1 MGKNNKNKVSFAER
15 LRGGYNSR
23 VGIGDSGK
31 VGKNEFSIDGKSF
44 DYRDP
49 RNMKYSDGHYADRIG
64 DDGSAEDYGNRNS
77 YEFTNPLYDY
87 SFGDVRDAAK
97 DLGIGNVNDKSEVKQ
112 ILDRIQNGPTPTEEK
127 TEDKPKKF
135 LDKYIDKNITNES
148 TKAEVE
154 IPPAPIASG
163 DGSINSPITQANP
176 QSITGD
182 GNVASQNNAIN
193 QSFDNSTDNTDNS
206 TRTFLDNYRLN
217 LGGKFNMFA

>member
-1 MGKNNKNKVSFAER
+1 MGKKNKDKRSFADS
-15 LRGGYNSR
+15 LRGDYNPR

-31 VGKNEFSIDGKSF
+31 VGKNDFSIDGKSF

-77 YEFTNPLYDY
+77 YAFTNPLYDY
-87 SFGDVRDAAK
+87 SYGEVRDAAK
-97 DLGIGNVNDKSEVKQ
+97 ALDIGNVNEKSEVKQ
-112 ILDRIQNGPTPTEEK
+112 ILDRIQNGPAETKEK
-127 TEDKPKKF
+127 KEDKPKKF

-176 QSITGD
+176 QTINGD
-182 GNVASQNNAIN
+182 NNVASQNNSIT
-193 QSFDNSTDNTDNS
+193 QRIDNSTDNSDNS
-206 TRTFLDNYRLN
+206 SRTFLDSYKLN
-217 LGGKFNMFA
+217 LGSKFSMFA

>member
-1 MGKNNKNKVSFAER
+1 MGKKNKDKRSFADS
-15 LRGGYNSR
+15 LRGDYNPR

-31 VGKNEFSIDGKSF
+31 VGKNDFSIDGKSF

-77 YEFTNPLYDY
+77 YAFTNPLYDY
-87 SFGDVRDAAK
+87 SYGEVRDAAK
-97 DLGIGNVNDKSEVKQ
+97 ALDIGNVNEKSEVKQ
-112 ILDRIQNGPTPTEEK
+112 ILDRIQNGPAETKEK
-127 TEDKPKKF
+127 KEDKPKKF
-135 LDKYIDKNITNES
+135 LDEYIDKNITNES

-176 QSITGD
+176 QTIDGD
-182 GNVASQNNAIN
+182 NNVASQNNSIT
-193 QSFDNSTDNTDNS
+193 QRIDNSTDTSDNS
-206 TRTFLDNYRLN
+206 SRTFLDSYKLN
-217 LGGKFNMFA
+217 LGSKFNMFA

>member
-1 MGKNNKNKVSFAER
+1 MGKKNKDKRSFADS
-15 LRGGYNSR
+15 LRGDYNPR

-31 VGKNEFSIDGKSF
+31 VGKNDFSIDGKSF

-77 YEFTNPLYDY
+77 YAFTNPLYDY
-87 SFGDVRDAAK
+87 SYGEVRDAAK
-97 DLGIGNVNDKSEVKQ
+97 ALDIGNVNEKSEVKQ
-112 ILDRIQNGPTPTEEK
+112 ILDRIQNGPAETKEK
-127 TEDKPKKF
+127 KEDKPKKF
-135 LDKYIDKNITNES
+135 LDEYIDKNITNES

-176 QSITGD
+176 QTINGD
-182 GNVASQNNAIN
+182 NNVASQNNSIT
-193 QSFDNSTDNTDNS
+193 QRIDNSTDNSDNS
-206 TRTFLDNYRLN
+206 SRTFLDNYKLN
-217 LGGKFNMFA
+217 LGSKFSMFA

>member
-1 MGKNNKNKVSFAER
+1 MGKKNKNKRTFAGN
-15 LRGGYNSR
+15 LRRDYNPR

-31 VGKNEFSIDGKSF
+31 VGKNDFSIDGKSF

-77 YEFTNPLYDY
+77 YAFTNPLYDY
-87 SFGDVRDAAK
+87 SYGEVRDAAK
-97 DLGIGNVNDKSEVKQ
+97 ALDIGNVNEKSEVKQ
-112 ILDRIQNGPTPTEEK
+112 ILDRIQNGPAETKEK
-127 TEDKPKKF
+127 KEDKPKKF

-163 DGSINSPITQANP
+163 DGSINSSITEANP
-176 QSITGD
+176 QTIDGD
-182 GNVASQNNAIN
+182 NNVASQNNSIT
-193 QSFDNSTDNTDNS
+193 QSIDNSTDNSDNS
-206 TRTFLDNYRLN
+206 SRTFLDNYKLN
-217 LGGKFNMFA
+217 LGRKFSMFA

>member
-1 MGKNNKNKVSFAER
+1 MGKKNKDKRSFADS
-15 LRGGYNSR
+15 LRGDYNPR

-31 VGKNEFSIDGKSF
+31 VGKNDFSIDGKSF

-77 YEFTNPLYDY
+77 YAFTNPLYDY
-87 SFGDVRDAAK
+87 SYGEVRDAAK
-97 DLGIGNVNDKSEVKQ
+97 ALDIGNVNEKSEVKQ
-112 ILDRIQNGPTPTEEK
+112 ILDRIQNGPAETKEK
-127 TEDKPKKF
+127 KEDKPKKF
-135 LDKYIDKNITNES
+135 LDEYIDKNITNES

-176 QSITGD
+176 QTINGD
-182 GNVASQNNAIN
+182 NNVASQNNSIT
-193 QSFDNSTDNTDNS
+193 QRIDNSTDNSDNS
-206 TRTFLDNYRLN
+206 SRTFLDSYKLN
-217 LGGKFNMFA
+217 LGSKFNMFA

>member
-1 MGKNNKNKVSFAER
+1 MGKKNKDKRSFADS
-15 LRGGYNSR
+15 LRGDYNPR

-31 VGKNEFSIDGKSF
+31 VGKNDFSIDGKSF

-77 YEFTNPLYDY
+77 YAFTNPLYDY
-87 SFGDVRDAAK
+87 SYGEVRDAAK
-97 DLGIGNVNDKSEVKQ
+97 ALDIGNVNEKSEVKQ
-112 ILDRIQNGPTPTEEK
+112 ILDRIQNGPTETKEK
-127 TEDKPKKF
+127 KEDKPKKF

-176 QSITGD
+176 QTINGD
-182 GNVASQNNAIN
+182 NNVASQNNSIT
-193 QSFDNSTDNTDNS
+193 QRIDNSTDNSDNS
-206 TRTFLDNYRLN
+206 SRTFLDSYKLN
-217 LGGKFNMFA
+217 LGSKFNMFA

>member
-1 MGKNNKNKVSFAER
+1 MGKKNKNKRTFAGN
-15 LRGGYNSR
+15 LRRDYNPR

-31 VGKNEFSIDGKSF
+31 VGKNDFSIDGKSF

-77 YEFTNPLYDY
+77 YAFTNPLYDY
-87 SFGDVRDAAK
+87 SYGEVRDAAK
-97 DLGIGNVNDKSEVKQ
+97 ALDIGNVNEKSEVKQ
-112 ILDRIQNGPTPTEEK
+112 ILDRIQNGPAETKEK
-127 TEDKPKKF
+127 KEDKPKKF

-176 QSITGD
+176 QTINGD
-182 GNVASQNNAIN
+182 NNVASQNNSIT
-193 QSFDNSTDNTDNS
+193 QRIDNSTDNSDNS
-206 TRTFLDNYRLN
+206 SKTFLDSYKLN
-217 LGGKFNMFA
+217 LGSKFNMFA

>member
-1 MGKNNKNKVSFAER
+1 MGKKNKDKRSFADS
-15 LRGGYNSR
+15 LRGDYNPR

-31 VGKNEFSIDGKSF
+31 VGKNDFSIDGKSF

-77 YEFTNPLYDY
+77 YAFTNPLYDY
-87 SFGDVRDAAK
+87 SYGEVRDAAK
-97 DLGIGNVNDKSEVKQ
+97 ALDIGNVNEKSEVKQ
-112 ILDRIQNGPTPTEEK
+112 ILDRIQNGPAETKEK
-127 TEDKPKKF
+127 KEDKPKKF
-135 LDKYIDKNITNES
+135 LDEYIDKNITNES

-176 QSITGD
+176 QTIDGD
-182 GNVASQNNAIN
+182 NNVASQNNSIT
-193 QSFDNSTDNTDNS
+193 QRIDNSTDNSDNS
-206 TRTFLDNYRLN
+206 SRTFLDSYKLN
-217 LGGKFNMFA
+217 LGSKFNMFA